1 MASSKQKVLVVA
13 NRTAD
18 SPDLIE
24 ALCRRAAAEPTS
36 FTLLV
41 PAVPHGLA
49 WAADMKAGWA
59 EATLRA
65 ERAGGHIRRCGL
77 ELEEVIVGDP
87 DPFAAVG
94 DVLHAREFDE
104 VVVSTLPRTIS
115 RWLAVRLPARLRRAV
130 DLPVIEIVA
139 QPLAQPLDSAR
150 AGAGACRR
158 LRLDLPFPTVLR
170 FLCQLTERLGP

>member
-1 MASSKQKVLVVA
+1 MTTTEQRILVVA

-24 ALCRRAAAEPTS
+24 ALCRRAAETPTA

-49 WAADMKAGWA
+49 WAADMKAGWG
-59 EATLRA
+59 EAALRA
-65 ERAGGHIRRCGL
+65 DRAGERMRRSGL

-94 DVLHAREFDE
+94 DVLHVREFDQ
-104 VVVSTLPRTIS
+104 VLVSTLPRMIS
-115 RWLAVRLPARLRRAV
+115 RWLAVGLPARLRRTVAV
-130 DLPVIEIVA
+130 PVAEVTAHPRA
-139 QPLAQPLDSAR
+139 QPLPAEAAR
-150 AGAGACRR
+150 EPIAA
-158 LRLDLPFPTVLR
+158 
-170 FLCQLTERLGP
+170 

>member
-1 MASSKQKVLVVA
+1 VDSSKQKVLVVA

-24 ALCRRAAAEPTS
+24 ALCRRAAEGPTS

-49 WAADMKAGWA
+49 WAADMKAGWS
-59 EATLRA
+59 EAAGRA
-65 ERAGGHIRRCGL
+65 ERAGGHIRDSGL

-104 VVVSTLPRTIS
+104 IVVSTLPRTIS
-115 RWLAVRLPARLRRAV
+115 RWLAMRLPARLRRAV
-130 DLPVIEIVA
+130 DLPVTELNA
-139 QPLAQPLDSAR
+139 QPVARPLPAR
-150 AGAGACRR
+150 SEGEPVA
-158 LRLDLPFPTVLR
+158 V
-170 FLCQLTERLGP
+170 

>member
-1 MASSKQKVLVVA
+1 MTKRILVVA

-18 SPDLIE
+18 SPDLID
-24 ALCRRAAAEPTS
+24 ALCSRAAEAPTS

-59 EATLRA
+59 EAGLRA
-65 ERAGGHIRRCGL
+65 ERAADRIRRSGL

-94 DVLHAREFDE
+94 DVIHTREFDE

-115 RWLAVRLPARLRRAV
+115 RWLAVGLPARLRRTV
-130 DLPVIEIVA
+130 DLPVSEVNA
-139 QPLAQPLDSAR
+139 QPLAQPSPAR
-150 AGAGACRR
+150 TAEWPVAA
-158 LRLDLPFPTVLR
+158 
-170 FLCQLTERLGP
+170 